1 MIQAIH
7 VIVFTKGGIL
17 VKREVN
23 EAGESYDI
31 KHAQTA
37 HQFFISFI
45 REWPRLSVW
54 APRTAL

>member
-7 VIVFTKGGIL
+7 VIVFIKGGIL
-17 VKREVN
+17 VKLEVN
-23 EAGESYDI
+23 EAGESRDI

-37 HQFFISFI
+37 HQFFISI

>member
-7 VIVFTKGGIL
+7 VTAFTKGGIL

-37 HQFFISFI
+37 HQFISFI